1 MTLFSFKA
9 VNLLARHF
17 VAMNLNVLVT
27 LTANNIH
34 PEGRVVVPGLNMEP
48 QKPVDGHV

>member
-1 MTLFSFKA
+1 
-9 VNLLARHF
+9 
-17 VAMNLNVLVT
+17 MNLNVLVT

-48 QKPVDGHV
+48 QKPVDGMFDKKDPYCDGI